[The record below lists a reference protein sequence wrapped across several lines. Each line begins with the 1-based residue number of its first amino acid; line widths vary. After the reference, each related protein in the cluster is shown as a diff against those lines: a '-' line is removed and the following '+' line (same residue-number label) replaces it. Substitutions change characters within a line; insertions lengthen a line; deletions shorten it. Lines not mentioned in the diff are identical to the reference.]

1 MKSLVRSAIATV
13 CLAALCLAALCV
25 AAASRAGA
33 QQPAIA
39 IPPLRGHVQSPEGRP
54 LADAEV
60 KVEGVKGSARS
71 DVQGLFSLPNVPKGM
86 QTISVRRIG
95 YLPAI
100 AIIDVLP
107 ANDSLIVILVPMH
120 TVLDTV
126 KVVAEM
132 NVLAGIVVDENNHPI
147 PGASVDLIGNR
158 RGSATTGSDGW
169 FTFTSVR
176 NGPTILHVV
185 KTGYVG
191 TMQSVQ
197 LTDWRGV
204 IVRLSLIDTT
214 LSKAKQEILS
224 GTGNSATFVWH
235 ETQTRLAQ
243 RYMNA
248 VVVTREELAPLS
260 DLTLGEAIRR
270 APSASSLSSDLQ
282 VINNTVCILLNG
294 NRAVGQQSLDV
305 YDTDDVEFVELY
317 PPGAEPSGSV
327 AAYLRFATCPTT
339 RTRANG
345 RTGIY
350 YAVIWFRN

>member
-1 MKSLVRSAIATV
+1 MKAMIRLAIAT
-13 CLAALCLAALCV
+13 LFV

-33 QQPAIA
+33 QQPTAV

-60 KVEGVKGSARS
+60 RVEGVKGSARS
-71 DVQGLFSLPNVPKGM
+71 DALGLFSLPNVPKGI
-86 QTISVRRIG
+86 QTISIRRIG
-95 YLPAI
+95 YLPAVAVVEI
-100 AIIDVLP
+100 SP
-107 ANDSLIVILVPMH
+107 GNDSLIVTLVPMH

-132 NVLAGIVVDENNHPI
+132 NVLAGIVVDEHNRPI
-147 PGASVDLIGNR
+147 SGASVDLIGNR
-158 RGSATTGSDGW
+158 RGSATTGVDGW
-169 FTFTSVR
+169 FNFTSVR

-204 IVRLSLIDTT
+204 VVQLSLIDTT
-214 LSKAKQEILS
+214 LSRTKQEILS
-224 GTGNSATFVWH
+224 GTGNSATFIWH

-243 RYMNA
+243 RRMNA

-317 PPGAEPSGSV
+317 PPEAEPSGSV

-345 RTGIY
+345 KTGIF
-350 YAVIWFRN
+350 YAVIWLKN